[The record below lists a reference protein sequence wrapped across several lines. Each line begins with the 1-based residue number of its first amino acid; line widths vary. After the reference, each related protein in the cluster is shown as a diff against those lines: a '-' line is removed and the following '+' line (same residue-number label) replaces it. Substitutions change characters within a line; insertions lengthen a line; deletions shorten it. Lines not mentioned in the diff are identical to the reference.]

1 MKLANTLDLR
11 SNAVRLVGSSPTTPT
26 KNLNPTKRNCMNEII
41 REILIITQEEA
52 AEVIQE
58 ISKVQRFG
66 LDTTHK
72 SGKTNQ
78 AALEQEIGDFLA
90 MVDLLLKNNIIT
102 EAGLAAAS
110 ASKIAKLHQW
120 SNIFGETKQYNA

>member
-1 MKLANTLDLR
+1 
-11 SNAVRLVGSSPTTPT
+11 
-26 KNLNPTKRNCMNEII
+26 MNEIV

-66 LDTTHK
+66 LDTIHK
-72 SGKTNQ
+72 SGQTNQ

-90 MVDLLLKNNIIT
+90 MVDLLLKNNIVT

-110 ASKIAKLHQW
+110 ARKIAKLHQW
-120 SNIFGETKQYNA
+120 SNIFGETKQLNA